1 MKQRMILLATLL
13 VVFLSASAKKL
24 KVTIDGTASPS
35 QQTLYLIVN
44 EDTAK
49 AQLISVNEGKFTVTV
64 KVNED
69 DFIRLSENKERPTP
83 SSVVI
88 MADERNISVNME
100 TGTVKGSY
108 MTDKLRAAIK
118 RIENA
123 GPGHFHIDVF
133 TDDPKAW
140 EEAKTKERM
149 MREEMKEQQRLC
161 ARQVLEDERYNDIP
175 AWIVI
180 VFPEQ
185 VFPWLDK
192 YIEEESLWLEHPVR
206 KKKD

>member
-1 MKQRMILLATLL
+1 M
-13 VVFLSASAKKL
+13 
-24 KVTIDGTASPS
+24 
-35 QQTLYLIVN
+35 
-44 EDTAK
+44 
-49 AQLISVNEGKFTVTV
+49 TV

-140 EEAKTKERM
+140 EEAKTQERM

-185 VFPWLDK
+185 VFPWLDI
-192 YIEEESLWLEHPVR
+192 YIKEESLWLEHPVR
-206 KKKD
+206 KKK

>member
-88 MADERNISVNME
+88 MADERNISVDME

-140 EEAKTKERM
+140 EEAKTQERM

-185 VFPWLDK
+185 VSPWLNK
-192 YIEEESLWLEHPVR
+192 YIEEESMWLEHPVR
-206 KKKD
+206 KKK

>member
-49 AQLISVNEGKFTVTV
+49 AQLISVNEGEFTVTV

-88 MADERNISVNME
+88 MADERNISVDME
-100 TGTVKGSY
+100 SRTVKGSY

-140 EEAKTKERM
+140 EEAKTQERM

-185 VFPWLDK
+185 VSPWLNK
-192 YIEEESLWLEHPVR
+192 YIEEESMWLEHPVR
-206 KKKD
+206 KKK

>member
-100 TGTVKGSY
+100 SRTVKGSY

-140 EEAKTKERM
+140 EEAKTQERM

-185 VFPWLDK
+185 VSPWLNK
-192 YIEEESLWLEHPVR
+192 YIEEESMWLEHPVR
-206 KKKD
+206 KKK

>member
-88 MADERNISVNME
+88 MADERNISVDME
-100 TGTVKGSY
+100 SRTVKGSY

-140 EEAKTKERM
+140 EEAKTQERM

-185 VFPWLDK
+185 VSPWLNK
-192 YIEEESLWLEHPVR
+192 YIEEESMWLEHPVR
-206 KKKD
+206 KKK

>member
-100 TGTVKGSY
+100 SRTVKGSY

-185 VFPWLDK
+185 VAPWLSK

>member
-88 MADERNISVNME
+88 MADERNISVDME
-100 TGTVKGSY
+100 SRTVKGSY

-140 EEAKTKERM
+140 EEAKTQERM

-185 VFPWLDK
+185 VSPWLDK
-192 YIEEESLWLEHPVR
+192 YIEEESMWLEHPVR
-206 KKKD
+206 KKK

>member
-100 TGTVKGSY
+100 SRTVKGSY
-108 MTDKLRAAIK
+108 MTDKLHAAIK

-140 EEAKTKERM
+140 EEARIQERKI
-149 MREEMKEQQRLC
+149 RAEMEEQQRLC

-175 AWIVI
+175 AWIVV

-185 VFPWLDK
+185 ASAFLGEYQYSSWLD
-192 YIEEESLWLEHPVR
+192 HPVL
-206 KKKD
+206 KKK

>member
-83 SSVVI
+83 RSVVI
-88 MADERNISVNME
+88 MADERNISVDME
-100 TGTVKGSY
+100 SRTVKGSY

-133 TDDPKAW
+133 TEDPKAW
-140 EEAKTKERM
+140 EEAKTQERM

-185 VFPWLDK
+185 VSPWLNK
-192 YIEEESLWLEHPVR
+192 YIEEESMWLEHPVR
-206 KKKD
+206 KKK

>member
-88 MADERNISVNME
+88 MADERNISVDME
-100 TGTVKGSY
+100 SRTVKGSY

-140 EEAKTKERM
+140 EEAKTQERM

-185 VFPWLDK
+185 VSPWLDK
-192 YIEEESLWLEHPVR
+192 YIEEESMWLEHPVR

>member
-88 MADERNISVNME
+88 MADERNISVDME
-100 TGTVKGSY
+100 SRTVKGSY

-140 EEAKTKERM
+140 EEAKTQERM

-185 VFPWLDK
+185 VSPWLNK

>member
-140 EEAKTKERM
+140 EEAKTQERM

-185 VFPWLDK
+185 VSPWLNK
-192 YIEEESLWLEHPVR
+192 YIEEESMWLEHPVR
-206 KKKD
+206 KKK

>member
-88 MADERNISVNME
+88 MADDRNISVNME
-100 TGTVKGSY
+100 SRTVKGSY
-108 MTDKLRAAIK
+108 MTDKLRAAIM

-140 EEAKTKERM
+140 EEAKIQERKI
-149 MREEMKEQQRLC
+149 RAEMEEQQRLC

-185 VFPWLDK
+185 ASAFLGEYQYSSWLD
-192 YIEEESLWLEHPVR
+192 HPVL
-206 KKKD
+206 KKK

>member
-140 EEAKTKERM
+140 EEAKTQERM

-185 VFPWLDK
+185 VSPWLNK
-192 YIEEESLWLEHPVR
+192 YIEEESMWLEHPVR

>member
-49 AQLISVNEGKFTVTV
+49 AVVVPVNEGKFTVTI

-88 MADERNISVNME
+88 MADERHITVNME
-100 TGTVKGSY
+100 SRTVKGSY

-118 RIENA
+118 RIEDA

-140 EEAKTKERM
+140 EEAKAQERM
-149 MREEMKEQQRLC
+149 MREEMKERQRLC

>member
-100 TGTVKGSY
+100 SRTVKGSY

-140 EEAKTKERM
+140 EEAKTQERM

-185 VFPWLDK
+185 VSPWLNK
-192 YIEEESLWLEHPVR
+192 YIEEESMWLEHPVR

>member
-133 TDDPKAW
+133 TEDPKAW
-140 EEAKTKERM
+140 EEAKTQERM

-185 VFPWLDK
+185 VSPWLDK
-192 YIEEESLWLEHPVR
+192 YIEEESMWLEHPVR
-206 KKKD
+206 KKK